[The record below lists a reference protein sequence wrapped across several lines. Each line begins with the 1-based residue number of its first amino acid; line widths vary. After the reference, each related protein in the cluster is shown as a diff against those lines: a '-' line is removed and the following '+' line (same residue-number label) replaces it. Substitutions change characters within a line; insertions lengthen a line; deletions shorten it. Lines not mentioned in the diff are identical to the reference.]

1 MYEHKNQPL
10 LPRTQFIKRAV
21 FHFGL
26 SLSLLLIS
34 LGIGVI
40 GYRVFEAYS
49 WLDSLMNAAMILSGM
64 GVVDRPV
71 TDTGKIFASLYALFS
86 GVLFVARAGII
97 LAPFVHRILHH
108 LHLQDPD
115 ENL

>member
-1 MYEHKNQPL
+1 MYEHKDQPL
-10 LPRTQFIKRAV
+10 LPRAQFIKRV
-21 FHFGL
+21 LVHFGF
-26 SLSLLLIS
+26 SFSLLAIS

-40 GYRVFEAYS
+40 GYRVFEQYS

-86 GVLFVARAGII
+86 GVLFVAGAGII

-108 LHLQDPD
+108 LHLQDPG